1 MTRARRIVVVMLL
14 VAGSVLAGGWPLSAR
29 QAPAVAPAAS
39 AARQAITELNI
50 NGLKVIVKE
59 RPGSLTVSAGLFIRG
74 GSRNVTADNAG
85 IEALM
90 LAVATEA
97 SVSFPREQFRRE
109 LARTGTV
116 IDSGINRDYSAFTL
130 GCTREHFDAAWSL
143 FTDAAMHPSF
153 DPADFD
159 RVKSRHLVAL
169 RSDADTPDAALQAE
183 VSRVIYAN
191 HPYAS
196 DPNGTVASVQSLTV
210 DHLKQF
216 HRQFMQTSRLL
227 LVIVGDFTA
236 DAIRSR
242 VETSLGKLPRGEYQ
256 ASAVSPLT
264 FTEPTV
270 SVTPKNLPT
279 NYVQGIY
286 AAPPL
291 DSPDIYPLRVA
302 NAILRGLVYE
312 EVREKRALSYAP
324 DAFVGSA
331 GANTGG
337 IYVTAVDANQAV
349 SVMLAQVSR
358 LRTGDVNREA
368 IAATAQDFL
377 TQYYIG
383 EQTNGAQAGSLAV
396 AELLGGGWRTASEFI
411 TRIRAV
417 TPVDVRRAAALYMRS
432 MQFVVLGDPSKIDR
446 RVFLQQGRD
455 TDEAALVRFGPAQ
468 PRTMY
473 FFQVNELSIEFQAT
487 PKSCGRSRS

>member
-1 MTRARRIVVVMLL
+1 MRAHRLSFAIAVFSGLL
-14 VAGSVLAGGWPLSAR
+14 LGGWPPVAAR
-29 QAPAVAPAAS
+29 QAPAAAPGAAVS
-39 AARQAITELNI
+39 RQSSVTELNV
-50 NGLKVIVKE
+50 NGLKVLVKE

-74 GSRNVTADNAG
+74 GSRNVTVANAG

-90 LAVATEA
+90 LDVATEA
-97 SVSFPREQFRRE
+97 SVNFPREQFRRE

-116 IDSGINRDYSAFTL
+116 ISSGINRDYSAFTL
-130 GCTREHFDAAWSL
+130 GCTREHFDAAWTL

-153 DPADFD
+153 DPSDFD
-159 RVKSRHLVAL
+159 RLRSRHLVAL

-183 VSRVIYAN
+183 VSKVVYAN
-191 HPYAS
+191 HPYAA
-196 DPNGTVASVQSLTV
+196 DPNGTVESAQSLTV
-210 DHLKQF
+210 EDLKRF
-216 HRQFMQTSRLL
+216 HKEVMQTSRLL
-227 LVIVGDFTA
+227 LVIVGDLTA

-242 VETSLGKLPRGEYQ
+242 VESSLGRLPRGDYQ
-256 ASAVSPLT
+256 PTPIAPLS
-264 FTEPTV
+264 FAEPTV
-270 SVTPKNLPT
+270 AVTAKNLPT

-302 NAILRGLVYE
+302 NAILRSLVYE

-349 SVMLAQVSR
+349 TVMLAQIAR
-358 LRTGDVNREA
+358 LRSAEVNRDA

-377 TQYYIG
+377 TQYYMG
-383 EQTNGAQAGSLAV
+383 QETNGAQAGSLAV
-396 AELLGGGWRTASEFI
+396 AELLGGGWRTADQFI
-411 TRIRAV
+411 ARIRAV

-432 MQFVVLGDPSKIDR
+432 LQFVVLGDPAKIDR
-446 RVFLQQGRD
+446 RVFLQQGRQAGPD
-455 TDEAALVRFGPAQ
+455 GRRFGPAA
-468 PRTMY
+468 P
-473 FFQVNELSIEFQAT
+473 
-487 PKSCGRSRS
+487 GR